1 MKAYTL
7 RLEDRLLLAI
17 KEIGLKE
24 NKSLK
29 QFIIEAIEEK
39 LSKNT
44 TKTEDLKRR
53 KMYERSARLASRLTT
68 EQVVASIREDRE
80 RDDCL

>member
-7 RLEDRLLLAI
+7 RLDDRLLMSI

-24 NKSLK
+24 NKSSK

-39 LSKNT
+39 LSKYAS
-44 TKTEDLKRR
+44 KSEDLKRR
-53 KMYERSARLASRLTT
+53 KMYERAAHLASRLTT

-80 RDDCL
+80 R

>member
-7 RLEDRLLLAI
+7 RLDDHLLMSI

-39 LSKNT
+39 LSKNAS
-44 TKTEDLKRR
+44 KSSKSEDLKRR
-53 KMYERSARLASRLTT
+53 KMYERAARLASRLTDD
-68 EQVVASIREDRE
+68 QVVASIREDRD
-80 RDDCL
+80 R

>member
-7 RLEDRLLLAI
+7 RLEDQLLMAI

-44 TKTEDLKRR
+44 SKTEDLKRR
-53 KMYERSARLASRLTT
+53 KMYERAARLASRLTD

-80 RDDCL
+80 R

>member
-7 RLEDRLLLAI
+7 RLKDRLLLAI
-17 KEIGLKE
+17 KESGLKD

-53 KMYERSARLASRLTT
+53 KMCERSARLASRLTT

-80 RDDCL
+80 R

>member
-7 RLEDRLLLAI
+7 RLDDHLLMSI

-39 LSKNT
+39 ISKQAS
-44 TKTEDLKRR
+44 KTEDFKRR
-53 KMYERSARLASRLTT
+53 KMFERAARIASRVPI

-80 RDDCL
+80 R

>member
-7 RLEDRLLLAI
+7 RLDDHLLRSI

-39 LSKNT
+39 LSKHAS
-44 TKTEDLKRR
+44 KSEDLKQR
-53 KMYERSARLASRLTT
+53 KLYERAARLASRLTT

-80 RDDCL
+80 R

>member
-7 RLEDRLLLAI
+7 RLDDHLLMSI

-29 QFIIEAIEEK
+29 KFIIEAIEEK
-39 LSKNT
+39 LSKNAS
-44 TKTEDLKRR
+44 KSEGFKRR
-53 KMYERSARLASRLTT
+53 KLYERAARLASRLTD
-68 EQVVASIREDRE
+68 EQVVASIREDRD
-80 RDDCL
+80 R

>member
-7 RLEDRLLLAI
+7 RLDDQLLMSI

-39 LSKNT
+39 ISRQASKH
-44 TKTEDLKRR
+44 EDLKRR
-53 KMYERSARLASRLTT
+53 KMYERAARLASRLTDQ
-68 EQVVASIREDRE
+68 QVVDSIREDRE
-80 RDDCL
+80 R

>member
-7 RLEDRLLLAI
+7 RLDDQLLMSI

-29 QFIIEAIEEK
+29 RFIIEAIEEK
-39 LSKNT
+39 ISRQAPKS
-44 TKTEDLKRR
+44 EDYKRR
-53 KMYERSARLASRLTT
+53 KMYERAARLASRLTD
-68 EQVVASIREDRE
+68 EQVVAYIREDRE
-80 RDDCL
+80 R